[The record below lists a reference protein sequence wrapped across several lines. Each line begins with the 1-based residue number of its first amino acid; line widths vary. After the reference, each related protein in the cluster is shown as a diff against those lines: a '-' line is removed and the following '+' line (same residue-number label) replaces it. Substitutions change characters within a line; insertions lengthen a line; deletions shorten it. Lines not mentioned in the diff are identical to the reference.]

1 MTKEFKF
8 TMKEVKDLLVR
19 AVGEAFALTLKEKV
33 TDEFTPTHVRMK
45 NWLGTTEADLIPE
58 KLDYSTEEDFITV
71 RIKVDGNYE
80 VSYFASDGLTFSVTD
95 ECYSNLVDRFVNYF
109 INIYRA

>member
-1 MTKEFKF
+1 
-8 TMKEVKDLLVR
+8 
-19 AVGEAFALTLKEKV
+19 
-33 TDEFTPTHVRMK
+33 MK
-45 NWLGTTEADLIPE
+45 NWLGSTEDDLIPA

-71 RIKVDGNYE
+71 RIKVDGDYE

-95 ECYSNLVDRFVNYF
+95 NSYDELVTRFVNYF